1 MTLQTIEPVL
11 YLPDDTPFFAEPGD
25 VGHTLRLA
33 WRAAGFLGLCVL
45 AYLPVAI
52 WGGVVWQDEFRV
64 TENVLLWGLNGL
76 ASIWGHATVGHYR
89 PLAQTL
95 LWGEHH
101 LFHNHPLGYHLV
113 SIVLHALD
121 ASLLWMVLRRLGIRG
136 AWLGAALFAVHPIQV
151 QTVAWIS
158 QQSHLIG
165 AGFIL
170 GAIWAFLRLSRILPA
185 PDEEF
190 AAEGEEYNWDD
201 LLGYEPVKRLYA
213 VALLLAVAASLCDP
227 LALTLPIVFVL
238 LIWWKRGSVRRDDWL
253 RLAPFIALALAGTVM
268 TLIMVGRAG
277 GIEPGGEGP
286 ALTVLQ
292 RLAVDCRSIWASA
305 ATIVWPYPMLF
316 VYARWSVIGWQQW
329 TFVAALLA
337 VIALGWAARKR
348 IGRGFLAACLL
359 FVALLLPGLGSV
371 LVTPTPP
378 IYVAD
383 HWAYLAAA
391 VPLAAIAW
399 TLVAAMSW
407 FTSATVVRSL
417 RVAAAVVC
425 IGGLGFLAW
434 NQEMIYDREES
445 VWQDA
450 LAYEPASSVA
460 VVQYVHLLIKHDQE
474 TEAADVL
481 ARAQDAG
488 ADSASL
494 LPARVE
500 LYLARGRYSDA
511 IQCYRVALD
520 REPHNLQYLA
530 GLADAQA
537 KNNEFDNAIQTYRA
551 LLSRRPN
558 DVGVRTDMAIVL
570 LDQNKLDQAIAEL
583 RSVIATNPRFVTARL
598 YLSIALL
605 QKGDLPEAANQLK
618 EVIAV
623 DPGNA
628 DAFNIAGKV
637 LLGLHYYSEAEQ
649 MFRAV
654 VQLQPKEAYAWDR
667 LGLAQAEQ
675 GPAHLREAVWSFDRA
690 SQLNPDSDAMR
701 LHLAKARH
709 DLAAGDQPP
718 ATRSSK

>member
-11 YLPDDTPFFAEPGD
+11 YLPDDTPFFAEAGD
-25 VGHTLRLA
+25 PNHVLRLV
-33 WRAAGFLGLCVL
+33 WRAAGFLALCLL

-52 WGGVVWQDEFRV
+52 WGDVVWQDEARV
-64 TENVLLWGLNGL
+64 TENVLLWGVNGL
-76 ASIWGHATVGHYR
+76 AGIWAHAMGGHYR

-101 LFHNHPLGYHLV
+101 LFRNHPLGYHLI
-113 SIVLHALD
+113 SIILHAVN
-121 ASLLWMVLRRLGIRG
+121 ASLLWMVLRRLEVRG
-136 AWLGAALFAVHPIQV
+136 AWLGAALFALHPIQV

-158 QQSHLIG
+158 QQTHLIG
-165 AGFIL
+165 AAFML
-170 GAIWAFLRLSRILPA
+170 GATWAFLRLSRILPT
-185 PDEEF
+185 PDAEF

-201 LLGYEPVKRLYA
+201 LLGYEPVKRLLA
-213 VALLLAVAASLCDP
+213 VSLLLAILASLCDP
-227 LALTLPIVFVL
+227 IAFTLPIGFVL

-253 RLAPFIALALAGTVM
+253 RLAPFIVIAVAGTVV
-268 TLIMVGRAG
+268 TLVMVGRVG
-277 GIEPGGEGP
+277 GMDAGGEGP

-305 ATIVWPYPMLF
+305 ATVVWPYPMLF
-316 VYARWSVIGWQQW
+316 VYARWSASGWLPW
-329 TFVAALLA
+329 TFVAGLVAVLA
-337 VIALGWAARKR
+337 VGWTARKQ
-348 IGRGFLAACLL
+348 IGMGFLAACLL
-359 FVALLLPGLGSV
+359 FIALLLPGLGLV
-371 LVTPTPP
+371 LVTPTAP

-399 TLVAAMSW
+399 TLVSAVSW

-417 RVAAAVVC
+417 RIAMAVLAIV
-425 IGGLGFLAW
+425 GLGSLAW
-434 NQEMIYDREES
+434 NQQMIYDSEES

-450 LAYEPASSVA
+450 LAYEPSSSVA
-460 VVQYVHLLIKHDQE
+460 VVQYVHLLIKHDEATQ
-474 TEAADVL
+474 AADVL

-488 ADSASL
+488 GDNAAL

-511 IQCYRVALD
+511 IQCYRDALD

-537 KNNEFDNAIQTYRA
+537 KNGEFDNAIQTYQA

-558 DVGVRTDMAIVL
+558 DVSVRTNMAIVL
-570 LDQNKLDQAIAEL
+570 LNQKKVDQAIAEL
-583 RSVIATNPRFVTARL
+583 HSAVATNPRFVTARL
-598 YLSIALL
+598 YLSIALI
-605 QKGDLPEAANQLK
+605 QKGDLPEAAKQLQ
-618 EVIAV
+618 EVIAM

-628 DAFNIAGKV
+628 DAFTIAGKV
-637 LLGLHYYSEAEQ
+637 LLGFRCFPEAEQ

-654 VQLQPKEAYAWDR
+654 VQLQPKDAYAWDR

-701 LHLAKARH
+701 LHLEKARH